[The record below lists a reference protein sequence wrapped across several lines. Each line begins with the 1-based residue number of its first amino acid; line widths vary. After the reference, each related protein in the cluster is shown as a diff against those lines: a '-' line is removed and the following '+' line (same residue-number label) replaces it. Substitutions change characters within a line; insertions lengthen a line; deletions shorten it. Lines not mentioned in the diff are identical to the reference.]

1 MTNMRSGGSMS
12 RGKQVGELVQVIS
25 TRCVKE
31 GILNLST
38 GNLGHS
44 WLFRWARSLA
54 GKLRRK
60 HHQEEFPLTKLL
72 MQGLRG
78 NEKVSTDPDFKGLVD
93 FMHSDDTAFMNVG
106 INIGYVSSILTLPVL
121 PKIIDDCTAI
131 KTERQKQG
139 DHYLPNHSSP
149 KMIFG
154 NLAYQGLALLGE
166 PARRKRRQEGINT
179 LHHIQFLLLL
189 EPIGFS

>member
-44 WLFRWARSLA
+44 WFFCWARSLA

-60 HHQEEFPLTKLL
+60 HHQEEFPITKLL

-121 PKIIDDCTAI
+121 PKITAI

-139 DHYLPNHSSP
+139 DHYLPNPFSP
-149 KMIFG
+149 F
-154 NLAYQGLALLGE
+154 
-166 PARRKRRQEGINT
+166 R
-179 LHHIQFLLLL
+179 
-189 EPIGFS
+189 

>member
-44 WLFRWARSLA
+44 WLFCWARSLA

-106 INIGYVSSILTLPVL
+106 INIGYVSSILTLPEL
-121 PKIIDDCTAI
+121 PKIIDDYTPI

-139 DHYLPNHSSP
+139 DHYLPNYYLP
-149 KMIFG
+149 
-154 NLAYQGLALLGE
+154 L
-166 PARRKRRQEGINT
+166 R
-179 LHHIQFLLLL
+179 
-189 EPIGFS
+189 